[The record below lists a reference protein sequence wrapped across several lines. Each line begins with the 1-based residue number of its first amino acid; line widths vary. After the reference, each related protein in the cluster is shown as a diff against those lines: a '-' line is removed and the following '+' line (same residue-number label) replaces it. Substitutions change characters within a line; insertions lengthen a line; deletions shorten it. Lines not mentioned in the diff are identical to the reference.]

1 MPLTDLTVL
10 VVEDHYFVATEL
22 TSVLRQFGANVVGP
36 MARLPS
42 DGSLAI
48 DEIDAA
54 LVNLGSDFETSL
66 PLIDEL
72 RNHGVPVALVTGYG
86 PFAIPLRYRDL
97 PRLDKP
103 MAREKLLPAV
113 LLLAR
118 GTQGLAA

>member
-1 MPLTDLTVL
+1 MPLKGLTVL
-10 VVEDHYFVATEL
+10 VVDDHYFVATEL
-22 TSVLRQFGANVVGP
+22 SSVLRDLGAKVVGP

-66 PLIDEL
+66 PLIDEI
-72 RNHGVPVALVTGYG
+72 RNHGVPVAFVTGYG
-86 PFAIPLRYRDL
+86 PCAIPLRYRDL

-103 MAREKLLPAV
+103 ISLEKLIPAV
-113 LLLAR
+113 LLLAK
-118 GTQGLAA
+118 GTQGVVA